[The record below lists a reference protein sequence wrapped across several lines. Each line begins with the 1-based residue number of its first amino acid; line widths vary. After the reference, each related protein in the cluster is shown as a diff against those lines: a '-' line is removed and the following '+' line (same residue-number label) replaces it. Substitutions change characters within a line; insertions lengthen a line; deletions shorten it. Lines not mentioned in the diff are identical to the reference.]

1 MPEGLIAIG
10 VLALVAALFLL
21 RSKGKT
27 SQPKQQVVHKP
38 AANEQTADLARP
50 SAPLKTQA
58 TAFPVPQVP
67 FPVSAANKQT
77 ARPCKAFYIDNDT
90 ATIPWDTS
98 VIPWGTGTIPWD
110 TDAIPWNTDA
120 IPWNTGAIIPYAKS
134 RPGSGDLCRA
144 LCNNRDTDT
153 GTTPCAD
160 PGRSTNTC
168 LANPNNTHTQF
179 SNRNQI
185 QTLVPVA
192 LNGQLSAK
200 PNHGLP
206 EAQTPS
212 STPSGAVP
220 SSSLNPV
227 PKLLPNPP
235 SIDQQMAE
243 LIADTWALQQ
253 QAAELGR
260 RLNYL
265 STCIQHS
272 QASTSHNSDANSRGE
287 H

>member
-10 VLALVAALFLL
+10 VIALVAALFLL
-21 RSKGKT
+21 RSKEKT

-38 AANEQTADLARP
+38 AANQQTADLARP
-50 SAPLKTQA
+50 SAPRKTQA
-58 TAFPVPQVP
+58 TPFPVPQVP
-67 FPVSAANKQT
+67 FPVSAANQQT
-77 ARPCKAFYIDNDT
+77 VDLARPS
-90 ATIPWDTS
+90 TS
-98 VIPWGTGTIPWD
+98 PMTQLPFPGTQTPF
-110 TDAIPWNTDA
+110 
-120 IPWNTGAIIPYAKS
+120 
-134 RPGSGDLCRA
+134 PGSGAQASFPGTQTPFLGTQAPLFPTPRA
-144 LCNNRDTDT
+144 DQEAVTFAEPSV
-153 GTTPCAD
+153 TTETLIQGSLPVQTPDMAQT
-160 PGRSTNTC
+160 SVWQIQT
-168 LANPNNTHTQF
+168 THTPVEQ
-179 SNRNQI
+179 SEPD

-206 EAQTPS
+206 EAQMPS
-212 STPSGAVP
+212 STPSEAVP
-220 SSSLNPV
+220 SPSLNPV
-227 PKLLPNPP
+227 LRLLPNPP

-272 QASTSHNSDANSRGE
+272 QASTPYKSDANNRGE